1 MRVCGRWLT
10 RVNRAI
16 LRVYRGKYQ
25 KPLKRR
31 SRDKVFREEK
41 GFTLV
46 ELITVVAIIAILGA
60 VVAPNIIKAIEGS
73 RVVAAIS
80 DVKIIKNA
88 ALAYY
93 ADTGQW
99 PRSPE
104 NGSNSDLGFLVD
116 PDPGVNGWNGPY
128 LESWPPKNPW
138 GGVYSLSYSEAEEK
152 LSLQLSQVPAS
163 ALDKLQEKLG
173 EKIKDEENGNVSI
186 PLVN

>member
-1 MRVCGRWLT
+1 M
-10 RVNRAI
+10 NRAI

-25 KPLKRR
+25 KSLKRR
-31 SRDKVFREEK
+31 SRYKVFREEK

-60 VVAPNIIKAIEGS
+60 VVTPNILKAIDGS
-73 RVVAAIS
+73 RVVAAVS
-80 DVKIIKNA
+80 DVKIIKSA

-99 PRSPE
+99 PQSPA
-104 NGSNSDLGFLVD
+104 SASSSDPGFLAN
-116 PDPGVNGWNGPY
+116 PDPGIDGWNGPY

-138 GGVYSLSYSEAEEK
+138 GGVYSLSCAGER

-163 ALDKLQEKLG
+163 ALAKLQEKMG
-173 EKIKDEENGNVSI
+173 EKIKDEGNGQISI
-186 PLVN
+186 SLVN